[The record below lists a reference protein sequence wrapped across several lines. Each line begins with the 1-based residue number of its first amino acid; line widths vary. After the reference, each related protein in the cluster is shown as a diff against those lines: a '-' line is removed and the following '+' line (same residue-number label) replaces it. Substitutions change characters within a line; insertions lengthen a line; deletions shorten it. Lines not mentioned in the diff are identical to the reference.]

1 MQFDITKPAV
11 PEPGSYIPAFSIKR
25 AVTVH
30 VFRLVVGLCVAAA
43 TLKLF
48 RLFVGSLMGI

>member
-25 AVTVH
+25 AVSLH
-30 VFRLVVGLCVAAA
+30 VFRLVLVLCVAAA